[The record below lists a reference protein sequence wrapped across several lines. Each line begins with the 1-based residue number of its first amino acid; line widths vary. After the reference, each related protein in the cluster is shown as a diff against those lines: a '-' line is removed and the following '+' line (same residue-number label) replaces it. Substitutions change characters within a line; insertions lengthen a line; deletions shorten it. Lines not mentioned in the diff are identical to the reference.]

1 MISIDYHQ
9 FEEFMNTYHK
19 DDLVDTNPN
28 IIIDYHLLD
37 MYCNSIAE
45 ELEDNYRTI
54 IMNLE
59 RFIKHIRIQ
68 HTNTRIRI
76 KNVPPTTSI
85 HNLHQEYNG
94 KWISFEGII
103 KKRSKVFN
111 RIKKVHWTCNNCG
124 QDNIYKVGYDETLTP
139 PKTPCTACS
148 RKNGYTLNR
157 KESQYQDLQLIII
170 EEKQEE
176 TKSIFQPAQI
186 KCYLKDKMVN
196 TANPGD
202 KVRVNGILELKN
214 NKKENIF
221 TEFINITHIENQ
233 EENYEHIKIPP
244 EEIRQIKELSQDKNI
259 YEKIIKSIIPSLYGH
274 NELKLA
280 IALHLFSSPNH
291 YTHDGMYKRG
301 DIHILLIGD
310 PSVGKSQI
318 LKYVTKL
325 APRGIYTSGKSA
337 SGSGLTATVVKD
349 EIGGWSLEAGAMVL
363 ANNGNICIDEF
374 DKMKEE
380 DRSAIHEALEQ
391 QTVSISKA
399 GINTTLNTRCS
410 VIAAAN
416 PKYGRFNKY
425 KELKEQLTLTPTILS
440 RFDLI
445 FLITDEIDKQ
455 QDKKIAIQILKEK
468 TDTGDSIIKA
478 ELLKKYISLARQ
490 TEPLLSDSLIDYISN
505 FFSNWRNLAKE
516 NNHPLPITARQLE
529 AIARLSKASARI
541 RLSDEVTIDDVKRAI
556 ELEKYCMKH
565 AGFDTQT
572 QCIEADKVLEV
583 SSQKEQK
590 EMIHMM
596 EEFKKLSDQWA
607 NNVPRHVLFN
617 HMQLVG
623 YSKNKIRKWI
633 KENLDIYIKDNEAD
647 DTYSRM
653 E

>member
-1 MISIDYHQ
+1 MISINYHQ
-9 FEEFMNTYHK
+9 FEEYMNTYHK
-19 DDLVDTNPN
+19 NDLVDTNP
-28 IIIDYHLLD
+28 IIEIDYKLLEK
-37 MYCNSIAE
+37 YCYTIAE
-45 ELEDNYRTI
+45 ELEDNYNKI
-54 IMNLE
+54 IKNLE
-59 RFIKHIRIQ
+59 RFIDHIRIKE
-68 HTNTRIRI
+68 TKTRIKI
-76 KNVPPTTSI
+76 KNVPPTTNI
-85 HNLHQEYNG
+85 HELHQKYNG

-103 KKRSKVFN
+103 KKRSKIFE
-111 RIKKVHWTCNNCG
+111 RIKRVHWTCKNCG
-124 QDNIYKVGYDETLTP
+124 QDNIYKVGYDEKLLE

-148 RKNGYTLNR
+148 RKNGFTLNR

-196 TANPGD
+196 TASPGD
-202 KVRVNGILELKN
+202 KVKINGILELKN

-221 TEFINITHIENQ
+221 TEFINVTNIENE
-233 EENYEHIKIPP
+233 EENYDEIIIPSKEK
-244 EEIRQIKELSQDKNI
+244 EEIRKLSENENI
-259 YEKIIKSIIPSLYGH
+259 YELIIKSVIPSLYGH
-274 NELKLA
+274 EELKLA
-280 IALHLFSSPNH
+280 IALHLFSSSNH
-291 YTHDGMYKRG
+291 YTPDGMYKRG
-301 DIHILLIGD
+301 DIHILIIGD

-416 PKYGRFNKY
+416 PKYGRFNPY
-425 KELKEQLTLTPTILS
+425 KELKEQLTLSPTILS

-445 FLITDEIDKQ
+445 FLITDEIDKL
-455 QDKKIAIQILKEK
+455 QDKKIAEQILKESVN
-468 TDTGDSIIKA
+468 TNESLIKP

-490 TEPLLSDSLIDYISN
+490 IEPKLSDQIVKYISN

-529 AIARLSKASARI
+529 AIGRLSRASARI
-541 RLSDEVTIDDVKRAI
+541 RLSDTVTIDDVKRAI
-556 ELEKYCMKH
+556 ELEKYCMKR

-572 QCIEADKVLEV
+572 QCIEADKVMGITCKE
-583 SSQKEQK
+583 EQK

-596 EEFKKLSDQWA
+596 EEFKKLSDEWA
-607 NNVPRHVLFN
+607 NNIPQHVLFN
-617 HMQLVG
+617 HMQLLG
-623 YSKNKIRKWI
+623 YSKVKIRKWI
-633 KENLDIYIKDNEAD
+633 KENLDVYLREDEVDN
-647 DTYSRM
+647 TYSRI